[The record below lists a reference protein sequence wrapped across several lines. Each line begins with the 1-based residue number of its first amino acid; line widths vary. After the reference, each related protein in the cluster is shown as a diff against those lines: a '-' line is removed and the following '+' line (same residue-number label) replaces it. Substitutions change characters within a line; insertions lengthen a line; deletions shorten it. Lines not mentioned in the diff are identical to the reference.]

1 MTTTLHYPYLR
12 LPIDADQGFPQAVR
26 ISLGERVYVLSI
38 YANVTDEALL
48 RESAPLQLPCSGAFL
63 ALEVATEEAEGIRIL
78 FRRKL
83 VPDLEY
89 EADELALVFTELAL
103 HPLNLN
109 GSGAHGSAVVGGVA
123 LRWAS

>member
-26 ISLGERVYVLSI
+26 ISLGERIYVLSI
-38 YANVTDEALL
+38 YVNVTDEALL
-48 RESAPLQLPCSGAFL
+48 REPDPLQLPCQGAFL
-63 ALEVATEEAEGIRIL
+63 ALEVSTEEAEGIRIL
-78 FRRKL
+78 LRRKL

-89 EADELALVFTELAL
+89 VADELALVFTELAV

-109 GSGAHGSAVVGGVA
+109 GAGAHGSSVVGGVA
-123 LRWAS
+123 PRWAS

>member
-26 ISLGERVYVLSI
+26 ISLGERIYVLSM
-38 YANVTDEALL
+38 YVNVTDEALL
-48 RESAPLQLPCSGAFL
+48 REPDPLQLPRAGAFL
-63 ALEVATEEAEGIRIL
+63 ALEVSTEEAEGTRIL

-89 EADELALVFTELAL
+89 FADELALVFTELAV
-103 HPLNLN
+103 HPRNLN
-109 GSGAHGSAVVGGVA
+109 GTGAYDSSVVGGVA